1 MARCPPFWQR
11 LRLRRYAARKGAAQN
26 FREHRVAEGDAP
38 LSYARNAIESAALFK
53 DGSGACGTR
62 HPMTPYFDGLVD
74 FVGAHPQLSFL
85 AVFLLALSEAVPV
98 IGTVVPGSTL
108 ILAISA
114 LATTAGVT
122 PWGLLVAAVAGAI
135 VGDGFSFWL
144 GHRYHRQ
151 ILRGWPLNRFPWL
164 VERSARLIRKYG
176 IASVFLAR
184 FAAVV
189 RAFVPLLAG
198 ILRMSSRHF
207 YMANILS
214 ALVWAPMHVFPGVL
228 VGLAIALGGAHAPEL
243 SFAAIGVLIV
253 AWIALSMVKRKTAD
267 IMDCP
272 ASQDAPG
279 SAARES
285 APRRPISHQTA
296 LDG

>member
-1 MARCPPFWQR
+1 
-11 LRLRRYAARKGAAQN
+11 
-26 FREHRVAEGDAP
+26 
-38 LSYARNAIESAALFK
+38 
-53 DGSGACGTR
+53 
-62 HPMTPYFDGLVD
+62 MTPYFDGLVD

-85 AVFLLALSEAVPV
+85 LVFLLALSEAVPV

-108 ILAISA
+108 ILATSA

-164 VERSARLIRKYG
+164 IERSAQLIRKYG

-184 FAAVV
+184 FTAVV

-296 LDG
+296 LDGRLPRWLDENTELGEKTLDDPSAGSPRSFW